1 MPTVLWVLERQYQGK
16 AETGSALTSSVLW
29 PIGDVCEQP
38 EHQMKSEVRSPEAQ
52 ELGVSHGPGF
62 PTALQ
67 RVLVHR
73 INRSH

>member
-16 AETGSALTSSVLW
+16 AETGSALTSSGRW
-29 PIGDVCEQP
+29 TIGDICEQP

-52 ELGVSHGPGF
+52 ELGVFHGPGL

-67 RVLVHR
+67 HVLTHH
-73 INRSH
+73 INRNP